1 MTPPPKQ
8 GALKETRVSATVA
21 VSTRDRGDA
30 VGATIASLLSNDWP
44 EFELVV
50 IDQSRD
56 DQTRDCVRTFGSD
69 PRLRYVR
76 TSTTGLSASRNI
88 ALAEATHDLVVMTDD
103 DCVVASNFV
112 RMMIEEMRADP
123 SLTLVFAD
131 VFEGSPRTERC
142 TPVNRANGSYSVS
155 SLDEWGSNDG
165 VNIGIGA
172 AMAFRTSAVAGMGGF
187 DELLGAGAVF
197 RSAEDTDLALRVLLC
212 GGRIRRTTRT
222 WVYHYGSRDIGE
234 IRELIRGALFGVG
247 AACGKLIRA
256 RHPAVVIYLGRLF
269 WTTVVV
275 AGWVEVKRGRRPPV
289 LGRAVQLGTGLLAGL
304 RQPAGGRHLLFDPLH
319 V

>member
-1 MTPPPKQ
+1 VTPLEQ
-8 GALKETRVSATVA
+8 RALEGNPISASVA
-21 VSTRDRGDA
+21 ISTRDRGDS

-50 IDQSRD
+50 VDQSTD
-56 DQTRDCVRTFGSD
+56 DRTRDCVRLFGSD

-131 VFEGSPRTERC
+131 VFEGSPRTEQW
-142 TPVNRANGSYSVS
+142 TPINRADSSYSVS
-155 SLDEWGSNDG
+155 SLDEWTSNDA

-172 AMAFRTSAVAGMGGF
+172 AMAFRSSAVARMGGF
-187 DELLGAGAVF
+187 DELLGAGAAF
-197 RSAEDTDLALRVLLC
+197 RSGEDTDLALRVLLC
-212 GGRIRRTTRT
+212 DGRIRRTTRT
-222 WVYHYGSRDIGE
+222 WVYHYGARDIGE
-234 IRELIRGALFGVG
+234 TRELIRNGLFGAG
-247 AACGKLIRA
+247 AACGKLIRSG
-256 RHPAVVIYLGRLF
+256 HPTVLAYLWRVF
-269 WTTVVV
+269 WATVVV
-275 AGWVEVKRGRRPPV
+275 AGWAEVKRGRRPPV

-304 RQPAGGRHLLFDPLH
+304 RQPAGGHHLLFDPLE